1 MQLSQRYNRYRPT
14 TQTQTITDGSYQ
26 FDELFAAVKLASLK
40 NDPNDSAGD
49 VVATN
54 LSGSERYTYQ
64 LTLSGIPESF
74 RVTRKG
80 VNNPIASDA
89 DSDFVADG
97 NGGAATKWF
106 YLPVPTEEMVK
117 NNQLGYPQVDVGLV
131 PVRNLE
137 ITRRRT
143 TTRMFPMRCSRFTT
157 RADGGTRQ
165 SDRGFGGE
173 EGRRD
178 DVRAGN
184 VYSFVS
190 TQSAYPTYADSYLVV
205 ETSSPAPYL
214 SLQARRSAGGHCAAR
229 RG

>member
-26 FDELFAAVKLASLK
+26 FNELFAAVKLASLK
-40 NDPNDSAGD
+40 NDPNDSDGN

-64 LTLSGIPESF
+64 LTLSGIPKSF
-74 RVTRKG
+74 MVTRKS
-80 VNNPIASDA
+80 VNNPIASDK
-89 DSDFVADG
+89 DSDFVADR

-131 PVRNLE
+131 PVRDLKITKKANNGANVSDAVFAIYGPYTTEELDNL
-137 ITRRRT
+137 TAVSAAKKVGKMT
-143 TTRMFPMRCSRFTT
+143 S
-157 RADGGTRQ
+157 
-165 SDRGFGGE
+165 S
-173 EGRRD
+173 
-178 DVRAGN
+178 GN

-190 TQSAYPTYADSYLVV
+190 TQSA
-205 ETSSPAPYL
+205 
-214 SLQARRSAGGHCAAR
+214 
-229 RG
+229 